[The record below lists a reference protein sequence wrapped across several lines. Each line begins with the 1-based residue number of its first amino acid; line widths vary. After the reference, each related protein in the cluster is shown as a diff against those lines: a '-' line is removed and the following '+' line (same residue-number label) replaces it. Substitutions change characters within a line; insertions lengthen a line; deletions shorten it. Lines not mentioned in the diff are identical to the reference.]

1 LKTRRRFCFLLAL
14 TSIFVFA
21 TSSIGGSS
29 FEFIFFG
36 VNLESLRD
44 SNWGEVAIGAVAS
57 LLVHELGHVLYL
69 QARGKDWDLVTS
81 NSGLGIHTSEFLSQ
95 EEYRNF
101 GRSGFLLQTGIGFLL
116 TSFERTRQSDFTKG
130 WVCMNVFQ
138 ASTYSVRDHDAG
150 DDIAMIDRGNGNGS
164 SEMMLFSAMSLYN
177 TWNAFLP
184 VYSPFSAGSQSASA
198 GWLPDRREGDR
209 IPDLELNEVISYLPS
224 SSVLLGAASSFAVKT
239 EMPGPPR
246 LAQFS
251 EYRPQDSYW
260 VQESRAPHLTSTSP
274 NADDRLNEGLLAGKR

>member
-1 LKTRRRFCFLLAL
+1 
-14 TSIFVFA
+14 
-21 TSSIGGSS
+21 
-29 FEFIFFG
+29 
-36 VNLESLRD
+36 
-44 SNWGEVAIGAVAS
+44 VAIGAVAS

-164 SEMMLFSAMSLYN
+164 SEMMFFSALSMYN
-177 TWNAFLP
+177 TWNTFLP
-184 VYSPFSAGSQSASA
+184 GCSPFSAGSQSASA
-198 GWLPDRREGDR
+198 GWLPDAREGAR
-209 IPDLELNEVISYLPS
+209 IPDPELNEVISYLPT
-224 SSVLLGAASSFAVKT
+224 SSVLLGSASPFAVNT
-239 EMPGPPR
+239 EILGPPR
-246 LAQFS
+246 LAQLS
-251 EYRPQDSYW
+251 EYRDQDFYW
-260 VQESRAPHLTSTSP
+260 VQESRATFATSISANT
-274 NADDRLNEGLLAGKR
+274 DDQLSERFLAGKR